1 MQSSHNSRRRL
12 AQRLKE
18 VRVRFFGEQGTAE
31 LAKRLGIPPETWTN
45 YERGVTMPAE
55 ILLAV
60 LELTSVDPR
69 WLSSG
74 DGSPPERE
82 PEFIRGVSTPTFSCN

>member
-1 MQSSHNSRRRL
+1 MQSSRDSRPRL

-18 VRVRFFGEQGTAE
+18 VRVRFFGEQGTGE
-31 LAKRLGIPPETWTN
+31 LAKQLGITPETWTN
-45 YERGVTMPAE
+45 YESGVTIPAE

-60 LELTSVDPR
+60 LELTSIDPR

-74 DGSPPERE
+74 DGSAPQCE
-82 PEFIRGVSTPTFSCN
+82 PELIRRVRTPKFSCN